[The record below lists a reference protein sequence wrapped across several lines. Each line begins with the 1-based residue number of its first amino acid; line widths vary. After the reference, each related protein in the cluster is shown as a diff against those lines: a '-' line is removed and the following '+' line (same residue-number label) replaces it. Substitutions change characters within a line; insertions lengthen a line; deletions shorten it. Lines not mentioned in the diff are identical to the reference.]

1 MCHGILIIILIHLF
15 LIQSSEMTV
24 AQRFESDL
32 TSKIYSTME
41 KHKEVF
47 FVIRLCSQTA
57 ALSLPP
63 IQDPDALVN
72 CDLMDG
78 RDAFLTLAREKHYE
92 FSSLRRAKFSSMA
105 LLFELHNSTFFDPNL
120 FLMYLS
126 MIHLYEELMDTLN
139 HCLIQFIQLN
149 NCHSSCLYHHFL
161 CRN

>member
-1 MCHGILIIILIHLF
+1 
-15 LIQSSEMTV
+15 MTA
-24 AQRFESDL
+24 AQRWENDL

-63 IQDPDALVN
+63 ITDPDALVN

-105 LLFELHNSTFFDPNL
+105 LLFELHNSMHQSFCFDTFILLIFDTLSFLLLIQEPEVTL
-120 FLMYLS
+120 FLYL
-126 MIHLYEELMDTLN
+126 
-139 HCLIQFIQLN
+139 LIP
-149 NCHSSCLYHHFL
+149 
-161 CRN
+161 